1 MYAVIKTGG
10 RQAKVREG
18 DVLDVQRLRSDGEVT
33 FEAILVVGDDGS
45 ILSGRDDLAKASVK
59 AQVIGENRGKK
70 VDVFHYRN
78 KSGYRKSAG
87 HRQTYT
93 RIEITEISA
102 PGLKAPAKK
111 KPAAKKPATKPT
123 AEKEA
128 AAKPAPKK
136 APAKAPA
143 KKAPAKPAAEKA
155 AAKPAAEAEP
165 KPKPKKKPLE
175 AEDK

>member
-45 ILSGRDDLAKASVK
+45 ILSGRDDLAEASVK

-93 RIEITEISA
+93 RVEITEISA

-111 KPAAKKPATKPT
+111 KDAEKPAAKKPATRPT

-143 KKAPAKPAAEKA
+143 KKA
-155 AAKPAAEAEP
+155 AAKPAAAAEP
-165 KPKPKKKPLE
+165 KPKPKKKPPE

>member
-93 RIEITEISA
+93 RVEITEISA
-102 PGLKAPAKK
+102 PGLKAPVKK

-143 KKAPAKPAAEKA
+143 KKA

-165 KPKPKKKPLE
+165 KPKPKKKPPE

>member
-93 RIEITEISA
+93 RVEITEISA

-123 AEKEA
+123 AEKEV
-128 AAKPAPKK
+128 AAKPVPKK

-143 KKAPAKPAAEKA
+143 KPAAKKA

-165 KPKPKKKPLE
+165 KPKPKKKPPE

>member
-93 RIEITEISA
+93 RVEITEISA

-143 KKAPAKPAAEKA
+143 KAAVKKA

-165 KPKPKKKPLE
+165 KPKPKKKPPE

>member
-33 FEAILVVGDDGS
+33 FEPILVVGDDGS
-45 ILSGRDDLAKASVK
+45 VVSGRADLAKSWVK

-93 RIEITEISA
+93 RVEITEISA
-102 PGLKAPAKK
+102 PGLKASAEKPAEKK
-111 KPAAKKPATKPT
+111 AAAEPGAEKETAAQPTATKPAAKQPD
-123 AEKEA
+123 
-128 AAKPAPKK
+128 
-136 APAKAPA
+136 A
-143 KKAPAKPAAEKA
+143 KKAALEETAEA
-155 AAKPAAEAEP
+155 PAEP
-165 KPKPKKKPLE
+165 KPEAKPKPVSKKKAPE

>member
-93 RIEITEISA
+93 RVEITEISA

-143 KKAPAKPAAEKA
+143 KKAAAKAP
-155 AAKPAAEAEP
+155 AKPAAEAES
-165 KPKPKKKPLE
+165 KPKPKKKPPE

>member
-18 DVLDVQRLRSDGEVT
+18 DVLDVQRLRSEGEVS
-33 FEAILVVGDDGS
+33 FEPVLVVGDDGS
-45 ILSGRDDLAKASVK
+45 VVSGRDDLAKASVK

-93 RIEITEISA
+93 RVEITEISA
-102 PGLKAPAKK
+102 PGLKKAAAKTEEAADEPAADEAAE
-111 KPAAKKPATKPT
+111 KPAADK
-123 AEKEA
+123 
-128 AAKPAPKK
+128 
-136 APAKAPA
+136 
-143 KKAPAKPAAEKA
+143 
-155 AAKPAAEAEP
+155 AAKPAAQKAADEKAGAKPEAAEAPPKP
-165 KPKPKKKPLE
+165 KPKPKKKAPE